1 MMKPL
6 YIRIVSIILVLLLL
20 IGVTQLYDR
29 NACSQ
34 VVDVATNFSQA
45 LIERDKKQLL
55 SLSSGSFNASNTK
68 SYFSRWNYKDTF
80 GEDKAEVLEFIQ
92 SSLTFEVRRGTADAS
107 TRDKKGEIDVYF
119 SMVDY
124 DHVYSEPSN
133 LLNGGMI
140 LRELRGE
147 DQVKTFRVTLNL
159 VLENDGWRVSNLVDA
174 YNAVYSFLDIRVP
187 TPHPVWRAVLGGEW
201 YYATDSG
208 EDTETYY
215 ENASVIDMDLVCD
228 PDISDVDYSGVYYT
242 VSIDDEL
249 VFTSE
254 NGLLE
259 GFYGEEQEAEINDD
273 GYLISGE
280 YTIAFYDSDDSLLY
294 EGTARVAVV

>member
-6 YIRIVSIILVLLLL
+6 YIRIISIILVLLLL
-20 IGVTQLYDR
+20 IGATQLYDR
-29 NACSQ
+29 KACSQ
-34 VVDVATNFSQA
+34 VVNVATEFSQA

-68 SYFSRWNYKDTF
+68 RYFSRWNYDDVF
-80 GEDKAEVLEFIQ
+80 SADKVEVLEYIQ
-92 SSLTFEVRRGTADAS
+92 SSLTFEVRSGTVDAS
-107 TRDKKGEIDVYF
+107 TRDKKGEVDVYF

-124 DHVYSEPSN
+124 DHVYSDPSN

-147 DQVKTFRVTLNL
+147 DQVKTFRVTLDL
-159 VLENDGWRVSNLVDA
+159 VLEDGEWRVSNLVDA
-174 YNAVYSFLDIRVP
+174 YNVVYSFLDIRVP
-187 TPHPVWRAVLGGEW
+187 TPHPVWRAVLGVEW

-215 ENASVIDMDLVCD
+215 ENATVIDMDLVCD
-228 PDISDVDYSGVYYT
+228 PDVSDVDYSRVYYT

-254 NGLLE
+254 TGLLE
-259 GFYGEEQEAEINDD
+259 GFYGEEQDAEVDDD
-273 GYLISGE
+273 GYLISISHSNR
-280 YTIAFYDSDDSLLY
+280 YSQIMAKRFIKC
-294 EGTARVAVV
+294 